1 MREALDR
8 WFKDEILT
16 HEPALRRYILR
27 TWRRPDDLH
36 DLVQEAYA
44 KVYQA
49 AQVSRPRSPKAFLF
63 TTTYHLIADRLRRE
77 RVVSIEAVADL
88 ESLNVSVDE
97 ISEERRVSA
106 RQELRMLSEALDR
119 LPARCREVLW
129 LRRVEA
135 LPIKIIAAR
144 LGVEVVTVDKHLMRA
159 RRLLTEYL
167 EEAETGRAGRQDG
180 ASSIAEDEES
190 RGQSKD

>member
-1 MREALDR
+1 MGEALDR
-8 WFKDEILT
+8 WFKEEVLA
-16 HEPALRRYILR
+16 HEPSLRRYIQR

-63 TTTYHLIADRLRRE
+63 TTAYHLIADRLRRE

-88 ESLNVSVDE
+88 ESLNVLNDE

-106 RQELRMLSEALDR
+106 RQELKILSDALDR
-119 LPARCREVLW
+119 LPTRCREVLW

-135 LPIKIIAAR
+135 LPIKVIAAR
-144 LGVEVVTVDKHLMRA
+144 LGIEVVTVDKHLMRA
-159 RRLLTEYL
+159 RRLLAEYL
-167 EEAETGRAGRQDG
+167 NEADARGVGKQNG
-180 ASSIAEDEES
+180 SSCAEADEDS
-190 RGQSKD
+190 REQSRD

>member
-1 MREALDR
+1 MEEGLDR
-8 WFKDEILT
+8 WFKEEVLA

-44 KVYQA
+44 RVYQA
-49 AQVSRPRSPKAFLF
+49 AQVSRPRSAKAFLF

-106 RQELRMLSEALDR
+106 RQELKILSEALDR

-135 LPIKIIAAR
+135 LPIKVVAAR
-144 LGVEVVTVDKHLMRA
+144 LGIEVVTVDKHLMRA

-167 EEAETGRAGRQDG
+167 SEADAGETNRQNG
-180 ASSIAEDEES
+180 SPSIEEDESCEQS
-190 RGQSKD
+190 RD

>member
-1 MREALDR
+1 MGEGLDR
-8 WFKDEILT
+8 WFKEEVLP
-16 HEPALRRYILR
+16 HEPALRRYIAR

-49 AQVSRPRSPKAFLF
+49 AQVSRPRSAKAFLF
-63 TTTYHLIADRLRRE
+63 TTAYHLIADRLRRE

-106 RQELRMLSEALDR
+106 RQELKILSDALDR
-119 LPARCREVLW
+119 LPTRCREVLW

-135 LPIKIIAAR
+135 LPIKVIAAR
-144 LGVEVVTVDKHLMRA
+144 LGIEVVTVDKHLMRA
-159 RRLLTEYL
+159 RRLLAEYL
-167 EEAETGRAGRQDG
+167 NEAEASGEGKLDG
-180 ASSIAEDEES
+180 ASSERDDEETCEQS
-190 RGQSKD
+190 RD